1 VAALLLA
8 LLCCAPPPPGENVVR
23 LRWLRG
29 YPEESWEV
37 ARDGTWWALS
47 DLGAVPT
54 ASAMVTH
61 QAEDDRV
68 TFDVDVSLLSLGDA
82 ALAALQPARA
92 ELMGSEEMA
101 THGAVDLGRFLLRTL
116 YEPWRYYGITG
127 ACLSPPTLAAPELY
141 AVTTSTLVSGH
152 RLVSYTVDPRSVGEI
167 LYVAS
172 EGTGSLEDGS
182 FVPGESETVTVMP
195 NGQFRYAV
203 YDGAGDLVPAASE
216 SPAGQ
221 PGKCRW
227 CHEYQVQRGTSE
239 NASAEGF
246 VDYAR
251 FVEQVEVATARI
263 EEARAEV
270 PIVSWPGAVAHERA
284 ERLVDAFSWPSVERI
299 ELEYG
304 AMDVAGLE
312 VTDLPEHGW
321 TSRYRRQDID
331 ARAPFAVIPVVTDT
345 REASGEY
352 ADAELEGCE
361 GN

>member
-1 VAALLLA
+1 
-8 LLCCAPPPPGENVVR
+8 VR

-29 YPEESWEV
+29 YPEETWTT
-37 ARDGTWWALS
+37 AKDGTWWALS
-47 DLGAVPT
+47 DLGAVPS
-54 ASAMVTH
+54 ASSLVTL
-61 QAEDDRV
+61 QVEDDRV
-68 TFDVDVSLLSLGDA
+68 VFDLDLSQLSFGDA

-116 YEPWRYYGITG
+116 YEPWRYYAITG
-127 ACLSPPTLAAPELY
+127 ACRVPPTLDSPELY
-141 AVTTSTLVSGH
+141 AVTTSLLVSGH
-152 RLVSYTVDPRSVGEI
+152 RLVSYDVDPASAADV
-167 LYVAS
+167 LYLAN
-172 EGTGSLEDGS
+172 EGTGSLDDGS
-182 FVPGESETVTVMP
+182 FVAGEAETVSVMP

-203 YDGAGDLVPAASE
+203 YDDAGDLIPAASE

-239 NASAEGF
+239 NASADGF

-251 FVEQVEVATARI
+251 FVQQVEVATARI

-270 PIVSWPGAVAHERA
+270 PIVSWPGTLAHERA
-284 ERLVDAFSWPSVERI
+284 EALVDAFTWPSLERI

-312 VTDLPEHGW
+312 VADLPEHGW

-345 REASGEY
+345 REATGGY
-352 ADAELEGCE
+352 AAAELEGCA
-361 GN
+361 GD